1 MDKDM
6 YTCAYCGTEIDWE
19 EADDVHGSIF
29 YCGNCNEM
37 FCEKCFFDRFGQE
50 AFRDM
55 FCFSDLVLYPDCYA
69 KHKRISLKHKN
80 KR

>member
-6 YTCAYCGTEIDWE
+6 CKCDFCGTEIDWE
-19 EADDVHGSIF
+19 TPDDVHGEIF
-29 YCGNCNEM
+29 YCEICNSL
-37 FCEKCFFDRFGQE
+37 FCEKCFSDKFGRQ
-50 AFRDM
+50 AFEDM
-55 FCFSDLVLYPDCYA
+55 LCLSDTMYCPDCYA